1 MKIKFTRSILVAS
14 EHREEGSTLDVTDEM
29 GAEIIALGAAE
40 VAPDEPAAD
49 EPAAKKAK
57 K

>member
-1 MKIKFTRSILVAS
+1 MKIKFTRSILVKG
-14 EHREEGSTLDVTDEM
+14 EHRQEGSTLDVTDEM

-49 EPAAKKAK
+49 EPAAKKPK